1 MSDDEDFT
9 IDAGTGDVLLH
20 GEPLRNKSSDELME
34 AAIYRGV
41 NVSKVKNRLDTERAI
56 TSYFMH
62 RLYHGLPLTM
72 STWRPPKRAKAE
84 TLLKHRTV
92 SVSRWESPVSPLE
105 DSV

>member
-9 IDAGTGDVLLH
+9 VDAGTGNVLTR
-20 GEPLRNKSSDELME
+20 GELLCNKSCQELMDT
-34 AAIYRGV
+34 AIYGGID
-41 NVSKVKNRLDTERAI
+41 VSKVKNALDIERAI
-56 TSYFMH
+56 TSYFML

-72 STWRPPKRAKAE
+72 SKWRPPKRAKAD
-84 TLLKHRTV
+84 TPPKHRTV